1 MSETRSTPSKKCL
14 VVFAHPLPD
23 SFGAAVHR
31 TTLDTL
37 RKAGHEVRDI
47 DLYAIGF
54 NPVLSPEERQNYI
67 THTQANID
75 GLQDHVDALRWADTL
90 ILVYPTWWYGPP
102 AILKG
107 WLDRT
112 MLPTVA
118 FKVGGHR
125 FSAIKGCLDNIRCF
139 VGVTTSGS
147 PWWWL
152 RVISDPGRSMF
163 LKGMRPLFARGCKT
177 RWLQLHSM
185 NYATQTQRERFL
197 ARVQQTMSRL

>member
-1 MSETRSTPSKKCL
+1 MKCL

-23 SFGAAVHR
+23 SYGAAVHR
-31 TTLDTL
+31 TVLDSL
-37 RKAGHEVRDI
+37 RQAGHEVRDI

-54 NPVLSPEERQNYI
+54 NPVLSPDERRNYI
-67 THTQANID
+67 ANTQANID
-75 GLQDHVDALRWADTL
+75 ALDEHVQALRWADAL

-152 RVISDPGRSMF
+152 RVIGDPGRSLF
-163 LKGMRPLFARGCKT
+163 LKGMRPLFARRCQT

-185 NYATQTQRERFL
+185 NFATAAQRETFL
-197 ARVQQTMSRL
+197 TRVQRALSRI